1 MLTVSA
7 TRTELLSEAT
17 PPSASANVLRRFQYG
32 DLLTTLE
39 WTFRNLVVIPDIRRR
54 VGTGV
59 RNVTVCT
66 EVYKYYSTL
75 LYNYSAVGN
84 VFLLG
89 TAKVHLSR
97 NDWFV
102 AEMFYHCFSSHTYV
116 DCVIWFVVEM
126 DCSPKTASRWDRP
139 LRRQRHLSNMF

>member
-75 LYNYSAVGN
+75 L
-84 VFLLG
+84 
-89 TAKVHLSR
+89 
-97 NDWFV
+97 
-102 AEMFYHCFSSHTYV
+102 FYITV
-116 DCVIWFVVEM
+116 
-126 DCSPKTASRWDRP
+126 
-139 LRRQRHLSNMF
+139 